1 MQLQDLEN
9 WVLWNTQQS
18 ELVNFGSVPNWA
30 SANNPQ
36 LPQTAVDAAINR
48 AYARVLQD
56 LADLEIATFTST
68 IASVAQTS
76 DYALP
81 LNSGDPAVQRICR
94 VYYQPVG
101 QSYTQE
107 LEPGVRLISWKK
119 FQAQT
124 GAGYLR
130 PFTYGVIP
138 DYVAVS
144 PNRTKLSFYPGS
156 ADAGDTITVEYVPYI
171 TAGSS
176 VPPLAAPTDTP
187 ILPDSCD
194 DSIQFLATAY
204 CWPKL
209 APRDGAVMQQWLS
222 MYEMEKKRLRED
234 LAQRSR
240 GDTQQITDRALEL
253 YYSNPQGLP
262 LIT

>member
-1 MQLQDLEN
+1 MQLQDTEN

-36 LPQTAVDAAINR
+36 LPRSAVDAAINR
-48 AYARVLQD
+48 AYIRLLQD
-56 LADLEIATFTST
+56 LADLEIATVTT
-68 IASVAQTS
+68 TKASVAQQS
-76 DYALP
+76 DYTLP
-81 LNSGDPAVQRICR
+81 LNAADPAVQRICR

-107 LEPGVRLISWKK
+107 LEPGVRLVSWKK
-119 FQAQT
+119 FQSLN

-130 PFTYGVIP
+130 PFTYGTIP
-138 DYVAVS
+138 DFVAVS
-144 PNRTKLSFYPGS
+144 PDRKKLSFYPGT
-156 ADAGDTITVEYVPYI
+156 ANAGDTITIEYVPYV

-176 VPPLAAPTDTP
+176 VPLLVAETDTP

-194 DSIQFLATAY
+194 DAMVYLATSY

-209 APRDGAVMQQWLS
+209 QPADFGPMNEWLGL
-222 MYEMEKKRLRED
+222 YARELARLREM
-234 LAQRSR
+234 LSQRSR
-240 GDTQQITDRALEL
+240 GDFQQITDAALEL
-253 YYSNPQGLP
+253 YYSNPQGIPILE
-262 LIT
+262 